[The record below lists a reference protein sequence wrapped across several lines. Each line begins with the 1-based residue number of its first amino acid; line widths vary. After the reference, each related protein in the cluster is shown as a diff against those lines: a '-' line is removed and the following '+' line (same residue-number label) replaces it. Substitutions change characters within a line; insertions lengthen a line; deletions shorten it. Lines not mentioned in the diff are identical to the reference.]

1 LSIPPHNKL
10 IELAYATSAMKPKTA
25 YIVGSTFLVAL
36 GTSITL
42 FFGLRIVSQYESAQ
56 LSNYLFNQ
64 NPLRS
69 TASVLSFALNVL
81 CSGVGLLLVLR
92 TLQIATI
99 DLPRGAIARS
109 KQSSESDNSGY
120 NAKQ

>member
-10 IELAYATSAMKPKTA
+10 IEVAYATKAMKPKTA

-42 FFGLRIVSQYESAQ
+42 FFGLRIVSQYDSAQ
-56 LSNYLFNQ
+56 LSNHLFNQ

-69 TASVLSFALNVL
+69 TASVLSFALNVF

-92 TLQIATI
+92 TLQIATN
-99 DLPRGAIARS
+99 DLRRGAMARS
-109 KQSSESDNSGY
+109 KQSPDTDNSGY
-120 NAKQ
+120 DAEQ